1 MDGQETR
8 QRINEIN
15 AEIFD
20 IINQFVLTD
29 KIKQLAREKG
39 ELQAHC
45 QHKFENG
52 LCIYCDLSEEE
63 AE

>member
-15 AEIFD
+15 DEIFD

-39 ELQAHC
+39 ELQARC